1 MSISS
6 FFGLHTSLSGLVAH
20 QRALDVTAHNI
31 GNAST
36 EGYSR
41 QQAELA
47 TSLPAFIPGVS
58 LGGAAML
65 GSGVTVQDFE
75 RVRDLFA
82 DLQFRAQNQALG
94 DHKATAGLLAQ
105 AELSLSEP
113 SDNGI
118 GQVLSKFWSAWDDLA
133 NHPESP
139 ATRQALV
146 NQAALLSN
154 RITSLATDLTNVRA
168 EAQLQY
174 NQLTGATGDVL
185 AYAREIAS
193 LNQAIAAAS
202 GSGAMPN
209 DLLDRRDLA
218 LDKLSGLAQVSVTE
232 LPGMSIRVTFGDA
245 ATPLVDDTTVT
256 WPQALTAPGGRL
268 GALLQLGDATAAG
281 TITGYLND
289 LDGFASQLI
298 TSVNTAHGAAFFG
311 GTSASTINVAVT
323 AATVRAATPPA
334 APGANDI
341 ALAVSALRSG
351 GADTSYANLVARI
364 GGETRAAQQQ
374 QATSQALV
382 NASDDR
388 RQSTSGVSMDE
399 EMTNMVR
406 FQRGYQASARVMST
420 LDEMLDTLINRTGR
434 VGL

>member
-6 FFGLHTSLSGLVAH
+6 FFGLNTALSGLIAH

-41 QQAELA
+41 QQAQLG
-47 TSLPAFIPGVS
+47 TSLALRVPGVS

-65 GSGVTVQDFE
+65 GSGVTVEDFA
-75 RVRDLFA
+75 RVRDGFA
-82 DLQFRAQNQALG
+82 DLQFRAQNMALG

-113 SDNGI
+113 TDNGI
-118 GQVLSKFWSAWDDLA
+118 GQVLAKFWSAWDDLS
-133 NHPESP
+133 NHPDSP

-146 NQAALLSN
+146 NQATLLSD
-154 RITSLATDLTNVRA
+154 RINALSGDLQLVRT
-168 EAQLQY
+168 EAQTQY
-174 NQLTGATGDVL
+174 AQLTGPTGDVL
-185 AYAREIAS
+185 AAAQEIAS
-193 LNQAIAAAS
+193 LNQAIRAAGS
-202 GSGAMPN
+202 SGAQPN

-232 LPGMSIRVTFGDA
+232 LPGGSIRVNFGDA
-245 ATPLVDDTTVT
+245 ATPLVDDVTVT

-268 GALLQLGDATAAG
+268 GALLQLGDTAATG
-281 TITGYLND
+281 TITGYLAD

-298 TSVNTAHGAAFFG
+298 SSVNAVHGTNFFSGTNAA
-311 GTSASTINVAVT
+311 TIGVAVT
-323 AATVRAATPPA
+323 AVTVRAATPPA
-334 APGANDI
+334 AAGANDI
-341 ALAVSALRSG
+341 ALAVSALRGG
-351 GADTSYANLVARI
+351 GADNAYANLVARI
-364 GGETRAAQQQ
+364 GGESRAAQQQ

-382 NASDDR
+382 YASDDR
-388 RQSTSGVSMDE
+388 RQSVAGVSMDE

-406 FQRGYQASARVMST
+406 YQRGYQAAARVMST
-420 LDEMLDTLINRTGR
+420 LDEMLDVLINRTGR